1 MKHLALSAFVLL
13 LAAPVAAAQQ
23 QPAASRPQTI
33 DGIVAIVGTRPILWS
48 EVMEVIGQ
56 ERAQGKQLPDDSAGA
71 TAYARGV
78 LNNLIDEEVLLQRAS
93 GDTSITVADADVEQT
108 VDRQIQQIRG
118 QFPSD
123 QEFLRQLR
131 TAGFGTQ
138 DEYRKWITDQA
149 RRSELQRRLVQKYQ
163 QEGKMVRV
171 AVSDVEVNEAY
182 ERAKATFPKRPPA
195 VTFRQLV
202 IPTTASK
209 PELDR
214 ARAKAD
220 SLLAEIR
227 AGGDFEQVAKRSS
240 QDSASRE
247 QGGDLGWNRRNEL
260 VPEFEQ
266 MMFALAPGQIS
277 PVVFTQYGF
286 HIIRVDRAKPAEV
299 RARHILI
306 KPEYVADDTVRA
318 RARAD
323 SALQLWRSGT
333 SLDTLAKRYHDRDE
347 AEGSLEPFP
356 KEQLP
361 PSYRDAI
368 GGRPKGDFVGPF
380 AIADRNRGVP
390 KFVVLQL
397 TDVIE
402 AGEYTVE
409 EVRDRMRESL
419 SQERSFRRLIDQLK
433 RETYVQ
439 LHPIEPFLAKGP

>member
-1 MKHLALSAFVLL
+1 MKHVALSVFALL
-13 LAAPVAAAQQ
+13 LAAPIVAAQ
-23 QPAASRPQTI
+23 QPAAGPQNI

-48 EVMEVIGQ
+48 EVMEIIGQ
-56 ERAQGKQLPDDSAGA
+56 QRSQGVQIPQDSAGA
-71 TAYARGV
+71 AGFARNI
-78 LNNLIDEEVLLQRAS
+78 LTNLIDEEVLLQRAT
-93 GDTSITVADADVEQT
+93 GDTSITVADADVAQT
-108 VDRQIQQIRG
+108 VDRQIQQIRS

-131 TAGFGTQ
+131 GAGFGTQ

-149 RRSELQRRLVQKYQ
+149 RRGELQRRLIQKYQ

-171 AVSDVEVNEAY
+171 AVSDEEVNEAY

-209 PELDR
+209 EALDR
-214 ARAKAD
+214 AKAKAD

-227 AGGDFEQVAKRSS
+227 AGADFEQVAKRSS

-247 QGGDLGWNRRNEL
+247 QGGDLGWSRRNEL

-266 MMFALAPGQIS
+266 MMFALPPGQVS
-277 PVVFTQYGF
+277 PVVLTQYGF

-299 RARHILI
+299 KVRHILI
-306 KPEYVADDTVRA
+306 KPEYVGEDTVRA

-333 SLDTLAKRYHDRDE
+333 NLDTLVKRYHDRDE
-347 AEGSLEPFP
+347 VEGSLEPFP

-368 GGRPKGDFVGPF
+368 GTRVKGDFVGPF
-380 AIADRNRGVP
+380 SIADRNRGVP

-402 AGEYTVE
+402 AGDYTVE

-433 RETYVQ
+433 RETYVR
-439 LHPIEPFLAKGP
+439 LHPIEPFLAQGS

>member
-1 MKHLALSAFVLL
+1 MKQVALSVFALL
-13 LAAPVAAAQQ
+13 LAAPIGAAQ
-23 QPAASRPQTI
+23 QPAAAPQNI

-48 EVMEVIGQ
+48 EVMEIIGQ
-56 ERAQGKQLPDDSAGA
+56 QRSQGVQIPTDSAGA
-71 TAYARGV
+71 AGFARNI
-78 LNNLIDEEVLLQRAS
+78 LTNLIDEEVLLQRAT
-93 GDTSITVADADVEQT
+93 GDTSITVADEDVAQT
-108 VDRQIQQIRG
+108 VDRQIQQIRS

-131 TAGFGTQ
+131 GAGFGTQ

-149 RRSELQRRLVQKYQ
+149 RRGELQRRLIQKYQ

-171 AVSDVEVNEAY
+171 AVSDEDVNEAY

-209 PELDR
+209 EALDR
-214 ARAKAD
+214 AKAKAD

-227 AGGDFEQVAKRSS
+227 AGADFEQVAKRSS

-247 QGGDLGWNRRNEL
+247 QGGDLGWSRRNEL

-266 MMFALAPGQIS
+266 MMFALAPGQVS
-277 PVVFTQYGF
+277 PVILTQYGY
-286 HIIRVDRAKPAEV
+286 HILRVDRTKPAEV
-299 RARHILI
+299 KVRHILI
-306 KPEYVADDTVRA
+306 KPEYVGEDTVRA

-333 SLDTLAKRYHDRDE
+333 NLDTLVKRYHDRDE
-347 AEGSLEPFP
+347 VEGSLEPFP

-368 GGRPKGDFVGPF
+368 GTRPKGDFVGPF
-380 AIADRNRGVP
+380 SIADRNRGVP

-402 AGEYTVE
+402 AGDYTVE

-433 RETYVQ
+433 RETYVR